1 MFENIFQIFGNFIIV
16 NHLLNNLVQLLLF
29 LTGFLQIGG
38 RHLQVLANFFQT
50 FIRHQ
55 SYFVESGIISHVNSL
70 PSACVQYKFVNKN
83 PVTMRIAAA
92 EETNFKVRFTLL
104 ESR

>member
-29 LTGFLQIGG
+29 LTGFCRL
-38 RHLQVLANFFQT
+38 VVAT
-50 FIRHQ
+50 
-55 SYFVESGIISHVNSL
+55 
-70 PSACVQYKFVNKN
+70 
-83 PVTMRIAAA
+83 A

>member
-1 MFENIFQIFGNFIIV
+1 LNIGAPGTAVSPVKILFVKFGNFIIV

-29 LTGFLQIGG
+29 LTGFCRL
-38 RHLQVLANFFQT
+38 V
-50 FIRHQ
+50 
-55 SYFVESGIISHVNSL
+55 V
-70 PSACVQYKFVNKN
+70 
-83 PVTMRIAAA
+83 AAA